1 MNESGLIDFAGPEV
15 PEPSSYVN
23 PLLEGPVI
31 LVAAVGEAEGS
42 RGAAAALSCAGA
54 DVDTATLLV
63 DVGGGIARPT
73 LLASAAAQK
82 LEERLAAH
90 LPQLRAAARG
100 QVCHLA
106 VPADPEGLDAASA
119 ALTAAR
125 GATAVLRVP
134 PGLLQEVVEGSSA
147 IRPSG
152 VLLRA
157 DLDRDR
163 ALVALAARELMTRG
177 LDLAVLKR
185 RLGWMVERRAL
196 FGVLPAG
203 SAGGL
208 PGQLVRRLGVAST
221 DTEVLP
227 VPAVEKRSW
236 TP

>member
-1 MNESGLIDFAGPEV
+1 MSESGLISFAGPGV
-15 PEPSSYVN
+15 PEPSSYAN
-23 PLLEGPVI
+23 PLQERPVV

-63 DVGGGIARPT
+63 DVGGRIPRPT

-106 VPADPEGLDAASA
+106 VPADSDGFDAASA
-119 ALTAAR
+119 AVTAAR
-125 GATAVLRVP
+125 GAIAVLHVP
-134 PGLLQEVVEGSSA
+134 PELLQEVIEGSSGL
-147 IRPSG
+147 RPSG

-163 ALVALAARELMTRG
+163 ALVALAARELMNRG
-177 LDLAVLKR
+177 LAVAVLKR
-185 RLGWMVERRAL
+185 RLSWMVERRAL
-196 FGVLPAG
+196 FGALPA
-203 SAGGL
+203 SSTGGL
-208 PGQLVRRLGVAST
+208 SERMVRRLGVAST
-221 DTEVLP
+221 DRGVLP
-227 VPAVEKRSW
+227 IPAVGKQSW